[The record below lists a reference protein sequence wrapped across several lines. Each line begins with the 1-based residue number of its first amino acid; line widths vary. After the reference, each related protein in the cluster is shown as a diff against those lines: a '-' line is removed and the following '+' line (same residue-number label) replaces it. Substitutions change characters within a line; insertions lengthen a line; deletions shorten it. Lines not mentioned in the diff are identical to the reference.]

1 MRAFPKTREKREKVR
16 ERRGEKKDRKGEQFN
31 ADYF

>member
-31 ADYF
+31 AD